1 MSHHG
6 SPKDRGS
13 ADAYY
18 CRPAQPHK
26 KDHSVKPV
34 KKIYNLTQ
42 QEIDEYMDG
51 YNNEE
56 ARFEP

>member
-1 MSHHG
+1 MNQHG
-6 SPKDRGS
+6 SPRDRGS

-18 CRPAQPHK
+18 CRPPQPHK

-34 KKIYNLTQ
+34 KKIFNLTQ
-42 QEIDEYMDG
+42 QEINEYMDG

-56 ARFEP
+56 TRFKL